1 MERVVFITG
10 ASSGIGE
17 ALAREH
23 HRRGDR
29 VVVLARRVER
39 LHALATELGGPARC
53 LPLAGD
59 VTSRADLDAAVAQ
72 AEREF
77 GRVDVVYANAGF
89 GVDGR
94 FEDLSVDDVR
104 RQFETNVF
112 GVLHTA
118 WASLEALTR
127 TRGVFA
133 VVGSVAGFF
142 AGPGSFAYSMSKFA
156 VRAFAEGMAAK
167 DDGALHLED
176 FGGEGRAVLTSSASI
191 ETSSAPEAGEGL
203 SVYTRFLV
211 EGIRTGAADRQQRG
225 FVDAEDLHL
234 YVSRR
239 VAEAAP
245 AMTPQFFPTRS
256 GHRIRKYDVIG
267 LS

>member
-29 VVVLARRVER
+29 VAVLARRVER
-39 LHALATELGGPARC
+39 LHALATELGGPSRC
-53 LPLAGD
+53 LPLGGD
-59 VTSRADLDAAVAQ
+59 VTVRADLDAAIAQ
-72 AEREF
+72 TEREF

-133 VVGSVAGFF
+133 LVGSVAGFF

-156 VRAFAEGMAAK
+156 VRAFAEGMDGEWAAR
-167 DDGALHLED
+167 GV
-176 FGGEGRAVLTSSASI
+176 AVVHI
-191 ETSSAPEAGEGL
+191 AP
-203 SVYTRFLV
+203 
-211 EGIRTGAADRQQRG
+211 G
-225 FVDAEDLHL
+225 FVDSEIRQVDRRGTYHRDAKDPAPAWLMMPAARAAKLMADGVAARRPLVVVTGHGKL
-234 YVSRR
+234 LVALTRAVPWLVRGITRR
-239 VAEAAP
+239 V
-245 AMTPQFFPTRS
+245 
-256 GHRIRKYDVIG
+256 GHRVKRKG
-267 LS
+267 TPPT

>member
-29 VVVLARRVER
+29 VAVFARRVER
-39 LHALATELGGPARC
+39 LHALAAELGGASRC
-53 LPLAGD
+53 LALAGD
-59 VTSRADLDAAVAQ
+59 VTVRADLDAALAQ
-72 AEREF
+72 TAREF

-142 AGPGSFAYSMSKFA
+142 AGPGSFAYSMSKYA
-156 VRAFAEGMAAK
+156 VRAFAEGMDAEW
-167 DDGALHLED
+167 GSR
-176 FGGEGRAVLTSSASI
+176 GIAVVHI
-191 ETSSAPEAGEGL
+191 APGFIDSE
-203 SVYTRFLV
+203 
-211 EGIRTGAADRQQRG
+211 IRQVDRRGTYHRDAQDPAPAWLRLPADRAARLMADG
-225 FVDAEDLHL
+225 VAARRPLVVITRHGKAL
-234 YVSRR
+234 VALSRL
-239 VAEAAP
+239 AP
-245 AMTPQFFPTRS
+245 WLVRAITRQV
-256 GHRIRKYDVIG
+256 GHRVKRKG
-267 LS
+267 TPPA

>member
-1 MERVVFITG
+1 MSRVVFITG

-29 VVVLARRVER
+29 VALFARRLDR
-39 LHALATELGGPARC
+39 LDALSRELGGPSRC

-59 VTSRADLDAAVAQ
+59 VTLRADLDAAVAQ
-72 AEREF
+72 TEREF
-77 GRVDVVYANAGF
+77 GAVDVVYANAGF

-94 FEDLSVDDVR
+94 FEDLTVDDVR

-127 TRGVFA
+127 SRGVFA
-133 VVGSVAGFF
+133 VMGSAAGFF

-156 VRAFAEGMAAK
+156 ARAFAEGMDAEWAPR
-167 DDGALHLED
+167 GI
-176 FGGEGRAVLTSSASI
+176 AVVHI
-191 ETSSAPEAGEGL
+191 AP
-203 SVYTRFLV
+203 
-211 EGIRTGAADRQQRG
+211 G
-225 FVDAEDLHL
+225 FVDSEIRQVD
-234 YVSRR
+234 RR
-239 VAEAAP
+239 GVHHRDAQDPAP
-245 AMTPQFFPTRS
+245 AWLRMPADRAARVMADGVARRS
-256 GHRIRKYDVIG
+256 PLVVVTGHGRLLVALSRLSPWAIRTAARAVGHRVKRKG
-267 LS
+267 TPT